1 MALSVL
7 LSPACGPKLTNSP
20 TVIVMVGL
28 PARGKT
34 YISKKLTRYLNWIG
48 VPTKGEP
55 VPPGRGC
62 QAEGTLLLA
71 MTPPPQKKE
80 WPFPLQLLGLSLQ
93 GHLTGCCPCSRGTHF
108 PFRCATLHPV
118 CTPRCVWEG
127 EGLFSPAAVWFPLPC
142 ILPSSALTSSKK
154 PSLTTAVCVDLF
166 L

>member
-55 VPPGRGC
+55 APPGRGC

-71 MTPPPQKKE
+71 MTPPPQKKN
-80 WPFPLQLLGLSLQ
+80 GLSL
-93 GHLTGCCPCSRGTHF
+93 
-108 PFRCATLHPV
+108 
-118 CTPRCVWEG
+118 
-127 EGLFSPAAVWFPLPC
+127 
-142 ILPSSALTSSKK
+142 SSCWD
-154 PSLTTAVCVDLF
+154 SLCRAI
-166 L
+166 

>member
-55 VPPGRGC
+55 APPGQGC
-62 QAEGTLLLA
+62 QAEGTLPLA
-71 MTPPPQKKE
+71 MTAPPKKE

-93 GHLTGCCPCSRGTHF
+93 GHLGGAVPVVEGHTFLSG
-108 PFRCATLHPV
+108 CATHHPV
-118 CTPRCVWEG
+118 CTPCCVWEG
-127 EGLFSPAAVWFPLPC
+127 EGLFSLAALWFPLPC

-154 PSLTTAVCVDLF
+154 PSLTTAVCADLF